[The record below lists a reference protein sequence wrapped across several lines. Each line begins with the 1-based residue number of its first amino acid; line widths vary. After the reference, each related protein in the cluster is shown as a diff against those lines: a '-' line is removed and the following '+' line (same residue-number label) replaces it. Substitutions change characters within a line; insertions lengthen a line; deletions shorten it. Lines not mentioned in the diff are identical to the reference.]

1 VSTVSNSFSEAFFN
15 PSDRLG
21 FKSQRVR
28 SLWFLALYF
37 FGVVHW
43 LFFLDFGRFEF
54 DYHDWGLAAH
64 YLVGIREGL
73 QTGQLPLHLNPW
85 LITERFLA
93 NPELPLS
100 PQVLLLYVIDLRQ
113 FLLVNTL
120 ILYTA
125 GFAGLVLLARRFNLS
140 AFSFTLLFLIFN
152 LNGHITAHLA
162 AGHMM
167 WLGYF
172 LTPFLILLVFDAVDR
187 GADRRWPALV
197 ALVMLA
203 LLLQGAFHFVLWSM
217 LLIAVIALTQRSLR
231 WPAIHALLLTAAL
244 GAIRYLPALIEF
256 RNRDWSFVG
265 GFQSATEVL
274 EALIVLKSPIE
285 AVETRFHLP
294 EWWEI
299 DHYVGLLA
307 LGFLVVFG
315 VAYWIRKANDE
326 SARPIRALAP
336 ALLVLTVLAL
346 DPILRVLMTLPIPLL
361 FAERVTSRFFILP
374 LLFVLLFAVIALDRW
389 LRDQQLGPGKRMLL
403 SFGLLIIALDLWQ
416 HSRLWRLA
424 EARHAFE
431 IIYPTLRVAIN
442 NHADPAYFAALA
454 AGAAITVVALIYS
467 GWLIL
472 RAPNQTTESGAVT
485 EAEATRDVYGS
496 ER

>member
-1 VSTVSNSFSEAFFN
+1 MI
-15 PSDRLG
+15 
-21 FKSQRVR
+21 
-28 SLWFLALYF
+28 ALYI

-73 QTGQLPLHLNPW
+73 LTGQLPLHLNPW
-85 LITERFLA
+85 LVTERFLA
-93 NPELPLS
+93 NPELLLS
-100 PQVLLLYVIDLRQ
+100 PQVFLLFVIDLRQ

-140 AFSFTLLFLIFN
+140 AISFTLLFLIFN

-167 WLGYF
+167 WLAYF
-172 LTPFLILLVFDAVDR
+172 LTPFLILLVFDAADR
-187 GADRRWPALV
+187 GVDRRWPALV
-197 ALVMLA
+197 ALVLLA
-203 LLLQGAFHFVLWSM
+203 MLLQGAFHFVLWSL
-217 LLIAVIALTQRSLR
+217 LLIAVLAITQPSLR
-231 WPAIHALLLTAAL
+231 RPAFLALFLTAAL
-244 GAIRYLPALIEF
+244 GAIRYLPALVEF
-256 RNRDWSFVG
+256 GNRDWTFVG
-265 GFQSATEVL
+265 GFRSASEVL

-294 EWWEI
+294 EYWEI

-326 SARPIRALAP
+326 SARPVRALAP
-336 ALLVLTVLAL
+336 AILVLTMLAL

-374 LLFVLLFAVIALDRW
+374 LLFVLLFAAIALDRW
-389 LRDQQLGPGKRMLL
+389 LRNQRLGPGKWMLL
-403 SFGLLIIALDLWQ
+403 SFGLLVIALDLWQ
-416 HSRLWRLA
+416 HSRLWRLT

-431 IIYPTLRVAIN
+431 IVYPNLTVAIN
-442 NHADPAYFAALA
+442 NHADPVYLAALA

-472 RAPNQTTESGAVT
+472 RRSGRAPVS
-485 EAEATRDVYGS
+485 AEAGAREIARES
-496 ER
+496 ERDHG